1 MKQLCH
7 EGKELYASFIKQK
20 LEQIFKQGGIN
31 FTANTFFFS
40 FSTKLACK
48 TGYLK

>member
-7 EGKELYASFIKQK
+7 EGKELYASLIKQK

-31 FTANTFFFS
+31 FTANTFFFL
-40 FSTKLACK
+40 FQLNLHVKLVI
-48 TGYLK
+48 